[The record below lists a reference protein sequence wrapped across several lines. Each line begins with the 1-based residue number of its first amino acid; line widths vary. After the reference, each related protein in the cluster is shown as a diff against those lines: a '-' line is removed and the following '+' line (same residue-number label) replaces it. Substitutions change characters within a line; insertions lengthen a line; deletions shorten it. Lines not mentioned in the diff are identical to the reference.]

1 MKKKTIYEEIAY
13 VLGLILLGLGTAFM
27 ELSDFGLSMI
37 VAPAYIL
44 HVKISEFLPFF
55 SFGMAGY
62 VLQFFVLVLLCFVVR
77 KFKLM
82 YLISFVTAVLYGFVL
97 DGFLYLFAFVPAEG
111 IPLRIICYTVG
122 MLLCAMGIAFF
133 FKTYIAPAAYDLFVK
148 EIVDTYNFKM
158 NRVKTLYDCGS
169 LIVAIVLSF
178 AFFGIGKFVG
188 IGIGTVLC
196 AALNGLLIG
205 LCTKVYDRFFSFVRF
220 LPARKNAKGIKL
232 D

>member
-62 VLQFFVLVLLCFVVR
+62 ILQFFVLVLLCFVVR
-77 KFKLM
+77 KFKPM
-82 YLISFVTAVLYGFVL
+82 YLISFVTAVLYGFIL
-97 DGFLYLFAFVPAEG
+97 DGFLYLFSFVPAEG
-111 IPLRIICYTVG
+111 LPLRIIYYTVG

-133 FKTYIAPAAYDLFVK
+133 FKTYIAPEAYDLFVK
-148 EIVDTYNFKM
+148 EIADTYNFKL

-169 LIVAIVLSF
+169 LIVAIALSF
-178 AFFGIGKFVG
+178 AFFGIGKLVG
-188 IGIGTVLC
+188 IGIGTVVC
-196 AALNGLLIG
+196 AVFNGLLIG
-205 LCTKVYDRFFSFVRF
+205 LCTKVYDRFFSFERF